1 MEKTF
6 HYVSCFPLHFFSALA
21 AKEMKGDSEISFTA
35 TATSTFIKLVNSAQ
49 TSHQPTRAQ
58 SEKTLG
64 RLEII
69 QRTSVI
75 KRREKEYSTIV
86 QIIVKDDRGKA
97 IA

>member
-1 MEKTF
+1 
-6 HYVSCFPLHFFSALA
+6 
-21 AKEMKGDSEISFTA
+21 MKGDSDISFTTA
-35 TATSTFIKLVNSAQ
+35 ATSTFIKLVSSVQ
-49 TSHQPTRAQ
+49 KSHQPTRAQ
-58 SEKTLG
+58 SEKTPG